1 MVERVSYRVEAAHLT
16 TSEAAKRRTE
26 NSPKSKLNEVNS
38 RLSSARSN
46 EAKQLKELI
55 NKREYKDFQKKIWI
69 TWYYDL
75 DWKIWPRTLATFN
88 AYIEK
93 VEWTG
98 ETIHETDEQLQ
109 NLKGNVQDHTNH
121 NQNNTN
127 QNNNRNEHEQVFQD
141 YVHRPEYQQ
150 LTDSARI
157 HKNAREYLSQ
167 HESIDEHIYNGLF
180 SGKESI
186 RQWDIWNCYL
196 ISWIMELANAD
207 YFDTLMRTSISR
219 VKFKDD
225 WQLWYN
231 IRIPLWEP
239 NGRDI
244 LIKDTEIPRAKLD
257 WNIGYQLLEIAYV
270 KNRRPNNKDW
280 NKYAPISEWEYQKSA
295 WGSTAEVLQTFL
307 GRNNIWFSN
316 FWSYDVI
323 KNRRTLSSLNQNRKN
338 EISNFFRNYNWTIW
352 NSFAFLSTA
361 PWTKW
366 EWDTESFL
374 VWWNRFYHNHAYALQ
389 SVEKDW
395 MWNISR
401 INIRNPWNDQ
411 YRDWKW
417 DLALT
422 LNDFFNAFSYI
433 EVWRIKADTFLDNK
447 WVNYA

>member
-1 MVERVSYRVEAAHLT
+1 MTERMSYHVESAHLT
-16 TSEAAKRRTE
+16 TSEAAKKWTE
-26 NSPKSKLNEVNS
+26 GSPKSTLNEVNS
-38 RLSSARSN
+38 RLSSAKSK
-46 EAKQLKELI
+46 EAKELK
-55 NKREYKDFQKKIWI
+55 NFVNNREYKDFQKKIWMK
-69 TWYYDL
+69 WYDL
-75 DWKIWPRTLATFN
+75 DWKIWPRTLAAFN
-88 AYIEK
+88 NYLEK
-93 VEWTG
+93 VEQTNS
-98 ETIHETDEQLQ
+98 TIHKTDNELH
-109 NLKGNVQDHTNH
+109 NLKDDVQDKKQDTP
-121 NQNNTN
+121 QEDTY
-127 QNNNRNEHEQVFQD
+127 RELEQVFQD

-186 RQWDIWNCYL
+186 RQWNIWNCYL
-196 ISWIMELANAD
+196 VSWIMELANAD

-219 VKFKDD
+219 VRFKDD

-244 LIKDTEIPRAKLD
+244 LIKDLEIPKAKLD
-257 WNIGYQLLEIAYV
+257 WNIGYQLLELAYV
-270 KNRRPNNKDW
+270 KNRRPNDKNW
-280 NKYAPISEWEYQKSA
+280 NKYAPISEWEYQNTV

-307 GRNNIWFSN
+307 GKNNIWFSN
-316 FWSYDVI
+316 FWSYDII
-323 KNRRTLSSLNQNRKN
+323 KNRKTLSYLSQDRKT
-338 EISNFFRNYNWTIW
+338 EINNFFTNYNWTIW
-352 NSFAFLSTA
+352 NSFAFLATA
-361 PWTKW
+361 PWAKW

-395 MWNISR
+395 MWNVSR
-401 INIRNPWNDQ
+401 INIRNTWNDQ
-411 YRDWKW
+411 HRDWKW

-422 LNDFFNAFSYI
+422 LDDFFNAFSYI

-447 WVNYA
+447 WINYA